1 MASPQRT
8 RRCVAAL
15 ATASGLAFSASA
27 CIPVN
32 APVTVPPP
40 PPVAPAPAPA
50 PLAPWPIMGPSMMTA
65 AQLTAW
71 YNSKRITGATPTV
84 PVATL
89 AQYYIDEGRAEGV
102 AGDLA
107 FTQAMIETGW
117 LRFSQRVPGSFNNFA
132 GIGAVDGGTSAS
144 SFPDARTGVRAHVQ
158 YLKAYA
164 TRNVTRASF
173 ANPIAS
179 PRLATVMTWVSGRA
193 TMWTQMGNGNWAT
206 DPNYATMIDSV
217 YRNLARFSGVKVK

>member
-1 MASPQRT
+1 MRSPQRT

-32 APVTVPPP
+32 SPVTLPPP
-40 PPVAPAPAPA
+40 PPAAPAPAL
-50 PLAPWPIMGPSMMTA
+50 LAPWPIMGPSMMNA

-84 PVATL
+84 PVAVL
-89 AQYYIDEGRAEGV
+89 AQYYIEEGQAEGV

-107 FTQAMIETGW
+107 FTQAMLETGW
-117 LRFSQRVPGSFNNFA
+117 LRFSQRMPGTFNNFA

-173 ANPIAS
+173 VNPIAS
-179 PRLATVMTWVSGRA
+179 PRLAAVMTWVSGRA
-193 TMWTQMGNGNWAT
+193 TLWTQMGNGNWAT
-206 DPNYATMIDSV
+206 DPGYSAKIDSL
-217 YRNLARFSGVKVK
+217 YRSLASYSGVKVK

>member
-8 RRCVAAL
+8 RRRAAAL
-15 ATASGLAFSASA
+15 ATATGLAFTASA
-27 CIPVN
+27 CMPVN
-32 APVTVPPP
+32 APVTLPAPPP
-40 PPVAPAPAPA
+40 PAPAPA
-50 PLAPWPIMGPSMMTA
+50 PTPLAPWPLMGPSRMSA

-84 PVATL
+84 PVAVL
-89 AQYYIDEGRAEGV
+89 AQYYLEEGQAEGV

-107 FTQAMIETGW
+107 FTQAMLETGW
-117 LRFSQRVPGSFNNFA
+117 LRFSQRVPGTFNNFA
-132 GIGAVDGGTSAS
+132 GIGAVDGGTTAA

-179 PRLATVMTWVSGRA
+179 PRLAAVMTWVSGRA
-193 TMWTQMGNGNWAT
+193 TLWTQMGNGNWAT
-206 DPNYATMIDSV
+206 DPDYSAKIDTM